1 MVREEDRRRW
11 PREPLAG
18 SGVGIV
24 YPKHERG
31 GEEPGFEELRG
42 ASLVHVVNRSQGGF
56 LLEAPARCNA
66 GALLDMRVRLPHEP
80 MWRNCKGRVVWVNES
95 PHKKNRRLLG
105 VELLSPEADQE
116 LSDGG
121 ISVRSKPM
129 SPSDLDFFRRTPFFD
144 ALFMSEET
152 RYSLV
157 HRMTPE
163 YVQAGERF
171 IEQGGHGDTFY
182 VIQEGS
188 CAVRVEKDGTESTI
202 ARLQPGD
209 LVGEIAL
216 LTGGPRS
223 AHVDAE
229 TDLKLWRIT
238 KNEFDTLCEECSE
251 VRNFLTQLLSH
262 RLCSKTGIGRI
273 TIAKYVVDEV
283 IGWGGWSTVFKG
295 LHKGLNMPV
304 AIKMLK
310 HDMAMDC
317 DFYEKFRSEA
327 RTIAGL
333 NHENIVRVHDIEE
346 LCRTVFIVMEY
357 LEGIS
362 LDHLLETTPQLPLSR
377 ALRILLQVCKGLI
390 YAHGQGIVHQD
401 VKPANILVQPDDR
414 VKIVDFGL
422 ASPTGSADP
431 CMPGTL
437 HYMSPEQIEGE
448 SIDGRTDVYALGLT
462 AFELFTGQQAFCE
475 EEITNMID
483 AHLYED
489 VPNPT
494 TLVPHLPNE
503 LGNFVVRATR
513 RDLSA
518 RYDSISEAL
527 HDLEPLAKT
536 LTPGQA
542 LS

>member
-24 YPKHERG
+24 YPKHKEG
-31 GEEPGFEELRG
+31 VEEPGFEELRG
-42 ASLVHVVNRSQGGF
+42 ASLVRVMNRSQSGF
-56 LLEAPARCNA
+56 LLESPARCNV
-66 GALLDMRVRLPHEP
+66 GTLLDMRVRLPHEP
-80 MWRNCKGRVVWVNES
+80 MWRNCKGRVVWINES
-95 PHKKNRRLLG
+95 PHKQNRRLLG

-121 ISVRSKPM
+121 ISVRSNPM

-144 ALFMSEET
+144 ALFMSEEA
-152 RYSLV
+152 RRSLL
-157 HRMTPE
+157 HCMTPE

-171 IEQGGHGDTFY
+171 IEQGGQGDTFY

-202 ARLQPGD
+202 AHLHSGD

-229 TDLKLWRIT
+229 TDLKLWSIT
-238 KNEFDTLCEECSE
+238 KNEFDALCEECSE

-273 TIAKYVVDEV
+273 TIAKYVVDEI

-310 HDMAMDC
+310 HDMAMDS
-317 DFYEKFRSEA
+317 DFYERFRNEA
-327 RTIAGL
+327 RTIAAL

-362 LDHLLETTPQLPLSR
+362 LDHLLKKTPQLPLSR
-377 ALRILLQVCKGLI
+377 AISILMQVCNALT

-401 VKPANILVQPDDR
+401 VKPANIFVQPADR
-414 VKIVDFGL
+414 VKMVDFGL
-422 ASPTGSADP
+422 ASHTGSEDP
-431 CMPGTL
+431 CMPGTPF
-437 HYMSPEQIEGE
+437 YMSPEQIEGE

-462 AFELFTGQQAFCE
+462 AFELFTGQRAFGDKD
-475 EEITNMID
+475 IKNMID
-483 AHLYED
+483 AHLHED
-489 VPNPT
+489 VPNPR
-494 TLVPHLPNE
+494 TLAPHLPNE

-513 RDLSA
+513 RDPSA
-518 RYDSISEAL
+518 RYGSILEAL
-527 HDLEPLAKT
+527 HDLEPLART
-536 LTPGQA
+536 VTPGQA
-542 LS
+542 LC